1 MDTSHHLARFLSS
14 RRMENSELRK
24 RTISLGK
31 ALVEEL
37 KLNPGVDTLSRWMVH
52 YIAEQMTVA
61 ENATGDKKR
70 IAEQRCFE
78 TILKLWQH
86 RSALPNGH
94 RPFESFE
101 PIFRALARLDP
112 DNTTP
117 YFFSER
123 ASRSPET
130 NEEGDGV
137 DNVQQWLDIAK
148 GIDQGARVMLEF
160 VFTQAAINA
169 TDEKTLMWLKNAS
182 WIPPHEDV
190 SIIVEVLSGD
200 ETEKDEATPDKQKQS
215 KQEKITSRIKQL
227 DAFIEF
233 SQALRTEYRDAL
245 DNLTGNDA
253 SVNKTDGTNI

>member
-1 MDTSHHLARFLSS
+1 
-14 RRMENSELRK
+14 MENSEVRK

-31 ALVEEL
+31 TLVEEL

-52 YIAEQMTVA
+52 YISEQMTVA

-101 PIFRALARLDP
+101 PIFRALAGLDP
-112 DNTTP
+112 DNPEP
-117 YFFSER
+117 YFYSER
-123 ASRSPET
+123 ISRSPET
-130 NEEGDGV
+130 NEDDDDDV

-148 GIDQGARVMLEF
+148 GIDKGVRVMLEF
-160 VFTQAAINA
+160 VFHQAALNA
-169 TDEKTLMWLKNAS
+169 VDEKTVAWLKNAI

-190 SIIVEVLSGD
+190 SIIVKVLSNEDID
-200 ETEKDEATPDKQKQS
+200 EDEATSEKQKQA
-215 KQEKITSRIKQL
+215 KREEIKSRIKQL

-233 SQALRTEYRDAL
+233 GQNLRTEYQNTL
-245 DNLTGNDA
+245 D
-253 SVNKTDGTNI
+253 

>member
-1 MDTSHHLARFLSS
+1 MDTPHHLARFLSS
-14 RRMENSELRK
+14 QRMENSELRK

-52 YIAEQMTVA
+52 YLAEQMTVA

-94 RPFESFE
+94 QPFESFE

-123 ASRSPET
+123 TSRSPET
-130 NEEGDGV
+130 NEEGDDV
-137 DNVQQWLDIAK
+137 NNVQQWLDIAK
-148 GIDQGARVMLEF
+148 GIDQGARVMLDF
-160 VFTQAAINA
+160 VFTQAAISA
-169 TDEKTLMWLKNAS
+169 TDEETRMWLRNAS
-182 WIPPHEDV
+182 WIPPREDV
-190 SIIVEVLSGD
+190 SIIFKVLSGSEID
-200 ETEKDEATPDKQKQS
+200 EKEATPEKQKQS
-215 KQEKITSRIKQL
+215 KQEKIMSRIKQL

-233 SQALRTEYRDAL
+233 SQDIRVAYLDAL
-245 DNLTGNDA
+245 DTLITK
-253 SVNKTDGTNI
+253 SHSTDESDNTIS